1 MRITKWKVAAIF
13 IVVLVAVVIDGW
25 SYVAR
30 VTSTRTSQVVS
41 SSQDT
46 TTSFAVTPGTGGA
59 FAAGQSV
66 TVGGNQAVIKSV
78 KGDVITLESAL
89 PSAPAAKTEVSQN
102 PGLAGLTH
110 QLTSPPTIL
119 GAQVY
124 VHKGLD
130 IQGGSELTIAI
141 CIHYND
147 PPGINCRN
155 GPENG
160 VSVSTAQS
168 LTIPV
173 LQQRVNGL
181 GVSEATV
188 QGEGDD
194 LIIVQLPGVALAQA
208 ESTIGTTAQLHFA
221 TAVAGAPPAA
231 AATNPNYCGENPGDS
246 FCKDQDNLFD
256 PSQLSS
262 SAACSGGPCYLTD
275 STTGEQYHWKIDNKL
290 PASDISSSTVG
301 SAQTTGAPVVD
312 LTFNSSGGNE
322 WNAITNTAYSA
333 YESDT
338 AAPPPTAYI
347 AIFLDNKIISVPY
360 VSGGDQGNHS
370 QISGLSLSEAQTLNS
385 QISAGALPAEIETV
399 AATAVSPT
407 LGVQTVNA
415 TLLAGA
421 IGMIIVILFMIGYY
435 RFPGLLASAALILY
449 SLINLAAYKLIG
461 VTVSLA
467 GLAGF
472 VLSVGMAVDANV
484 LIFER
489 TRDELRHG
497 RPVGIAVETGFR
509 RAFPAIR
516 DSNISTEIVCFI
528 LYFFGFDVVKGF
540 ALTLGIGVAISFFS
554 AVLITQSM
562 LAWVLRW
569 KIGRNPTLYT
579 EIHGEYAEH
588 PPKGRFDIVKRR
600 NLFFAASLAI
610 IIPGLIAML
619 FWHDSTSPEGFRL
632 GIDFAGGDQI
642 QATFVRPTTT
652 ADLISDVNSVKPG
665 LQPQVQNNGKNSFSI
680 QTLPT
685 SVDTLD
691 AIYNKVNADYDVQ
704 TSSVNQVGP
713 SIASSLVVSA
723 IVLILI
729 SAILIAMYL
738 AYQFGKQ
745 RQVNRWR
752 FAACTFFKLLHDVF
766 VLAGIWAIIGHF
778 TPLGQVDSY
787 FITALLTAVAFSIH
801 DTIVVFDRIRE
812 NLRVGPRFT
821 FDQTVNLSTVQTMT
835 RSLNTSLTVVF
846 VLLALVLFG
855 GSTIQGFVLALLVG
869 IVTGTYSSIF
879 NASTLLVAWDKARPQ
894 QLPGRGGRR
903 VAARPARA
911 T

>member
-1 MRITKWKVAAIF
+1 
-13 IVVLVAVVIDGW
+13 
-25 SYVAR
+25 
-30 VTSTRTSQVVS
+30 
-41 SSQDT
+41 
-46 TTSFAVTPGTGGA
+46 
-59 FAAGQSV
+59 
-66 TVGGNQAVIKSV
+66 
-78 KGDVITLESAL
+78 
-89 PSAPAAKTEVSQN
+89 
-102 PGLAGLTH
+102 
-110 QLTSPPTIL
+110 
-119 GAQVY
+119 
-124 VHKGLD
+124 
-130 IQGGSELTIAI
+130 
-141 CIHYND
+141 
-147 PPGINCRN
+147 
-155 GPENG
+155 
-160 VSVSTAQS
+160 
-168 LTIPV
+168 
-173 LQQRVNGL
+173 
-181 GVSEATV
+181 
-188 QGEGDD
+188 
-194 LIIVQLPGVALAQA
+194 
-208 ESTIGTTAQLHFA
+208 
-221 TAVAGAPPAA
+221 
-231 AATNPNYCGENPGDS
+231 
-246 FCKDQDNLFD
+246 
-256 PSQLSS
+256 
-262 SAACSGGPCYLTD
+262 
-275 STTGEQYHWKIDNKL
+275 
-290 PASDISSSTVG
+290 
-301 SAQTTGAPVVD
+301 
-312 LTFNSSGGNE
+312 
-322 WNAITNTAYSA
+322 
-333 YESDT
+333 
-338 AAPPPTAYI
+338 
-347 AIFLDNKIISVPY
+347 
-360 VSGGDQGNHS
+360 
-370 QISGLSLSEAQTLNS
+370 
-385 QISAGALPAEIETV
+385 
-399 AATAVSPT
+399 
-407 LGVQTVNA
+407 
-415 TLLAGA
+415 
-421 IGMIIVILFMIGYY
+421 
-435 RFPGLLASAALILY
+435 
-449 SLINLAAYKLIG
+449 
-461 VTVSLA
+461 
-467 GLAGF
+467 
-472 VLSVGMAVDANV
+472 
-484 LIFER
+484 
-489 TRDELRHG
+489 
-497 RPVGIAVETGFR
+497 VGIAVETGFR